1 MSKTI
6 TAGRTRIVTLPTPKD
21 PDDVLLYRMDWSA
34 FLSPLSDTIST
45 SAWDGGGLTVG
56 TDAIETNSLK
66 TTLWLSGGTDGTT
79 YTVAN
84 KIVTAEGRT
93 VERSFK
99 LMVEER

>member
-6 TAGRTRIVTLPTPKD
+6 SAGRTQIVTLPTPKD

-34 FLSPLSDTIST
+34 FLTPLSDTIST
-45 SAWDGGGLTVG
+45 STWDGDGLTVG
-56 TDAIETNSLK
+56 TTAIETGSLK
-66 TTLWLSGGTDGTT
+66 ATAWLSGGTAGTT

-84 KIVTAEGRT
+84 KIVTAGGRT

-99 LMVEER
+99 LKVEER